1 MTWLALLRGVNVGG
15 KRVAMAD
22 LRAMAS
28 EMGFDRPRTLL
39 QSGNLVFEG
48 RNVPAASLERR
59 LQAGLRDAIGVESEI
74 FVRTAAEWRD
84 VLAANPFPEE
94 AKRDPSHLLVMCL
107 RTTPTPKQV
116 RAARE
121 AIVGRERIAV
131 VGRQAYLLYPDGI
144 GRSKLTGAIVERALG
159 SPGTMRN
166 WNTATKVAVLA
177 DS

>member
-15 KRVAMAD
+15 KRVMMAD
-22 LRAMAS
+22 LRAMLDA
-28 EMGFDRPRTLL
+28 MGFERVRTLL
-39 QSGNLVFEG
+39 QSGNLVFDG
-48 RNVPAASLERR
+48 KKASAASLERR
-59 LQAGLRDAIGVESEI
+59 LQTRLRDTIGIESEI
-74 FVRTAAEWRD
+74 FVRTAHEWGE
-84 VLAANPFPEE
+84 VLAANPFPAE
-94 AKRDPSHLLVMCL
+94 AERDPSHLLVMCL
-107 RTTPTPKQV
+107 RTAPTPAQI

-166 WNTATKVAVLA
+166 WNTATKLAALA
-177 DS
+177 DG